1 VDTRVFHGGHAAIRL
16 EHFANDPN
24 GHGRVHQRVAVLPHR
39 CYRVSIWARAR
50 ELMPARVTLLV
61 LRPGEDE
68 RPLAGHDYEPPSTG
82 TWKRFTFLF
91 NSMDLEAV
99 ELYAGVW
106 EGKGGTLWLD
116 DWTIEEVGPVNV
128 LRRPGTP
135 VSVRGEDGTVYEEG
149 RDFARLD
156 DPGVHDWNDDHSA
169 RPLVL
174 RQGGRILPG
183 TRLKVNWYHPM
194 IIGNGQVTVCMAEPE
209 IYAIAA
215 KTATLL
221 VETLH
226 PKRVMLSMDEIR
238 MGGTCE
244 ACRGRNMGE
253 LLGEAITKLAGLL
266 HAADPAITVYA
277 WSDMLDPNVN
287 AHGNYYLVEGD
298 FTGSWGHVP
307 KDLVIAVW
315 GQVANEESFRFFSY
329 HDFDILGACYYDAG
343 NLDQVKP
350 WMDMAR
356 KYSNVRGLMYT
367 TWDGKYRLLPAFG
380 DLLGAGR

>member
-1 VDTRVFHGGHAAIRL
+1 
-16 EHFANDPN
+16 
-24 GHGRVHQRVAVLPHR
+24 
-39 CYRVSIWARAR
+39 
-50 ELMPARVTLLV
+50 
-61 LRPGEDE
+61 
-68 RPLAGHDYEPPSTG
+68 
-82 TWKRFTFLF
+82 
-91 NSMDLEAV
+91 
-99 ELYAGVW
+99 
-106 EGKGGTLWLD
+106 
-116 DWTIEEVGPVNV
+116 
-128 LRRPGTP
+128 
-135 VSVRGEDGTVYEEG
+135 VRGEDGTVYEEG